1 MPELKVINLTSRKD
15 ADLEHNRTEVIRLL
29 EEALHAAREGK
40 YRSMAILLIDDNG
53 AVMDAWHSGGLP
65 YVMVGAIES
74 LKTDFINL
82 QIERR

>member
-1 MPELKVINLTSRKD
+1 MPDLKVINLASRKD

-29 EEALHAAREGK
+29 EEALHAAREGN
-40 YRSMAILLIDDNG
+40 YRSLAILLIDESG
-53 AVMDAWHSGGLP
+53 AVMDAWHSDDLP

>member
-1 MPELKVINLTSRKD
+1 MPDLKVINLASRKD

-29 EEALHAAREGK
+29 EEALHAAREGN
-40 YRSMAILLIDDNG
+40 YRSMAILLIDESG
-53 AVMDAWHSGGLP
+53 AVMDAWHSGGFL

>member
-1 MPELKVINLTSRKD
+1 MPDLKVINLASRKD

-29 EEALHAAREGK
+29 EEALHAAREGN
-40 YRSMAILLIDDNG
+40 YRSLAILLIDESG
-53 AVMDAWHSGGLP
+53 AVMDAWHSGSLP